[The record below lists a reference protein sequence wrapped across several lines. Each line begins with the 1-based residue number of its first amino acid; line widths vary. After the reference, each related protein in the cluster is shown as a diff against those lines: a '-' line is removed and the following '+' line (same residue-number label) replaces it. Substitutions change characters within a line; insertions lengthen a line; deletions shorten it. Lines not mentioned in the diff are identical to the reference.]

1 MNLGFGYGRGVPD
14 DVHTAWGARLIVT
27 QDGTTDFLHD
37 RQDLVARDD
46 ATKDELIEFLNGGGI
61 AAVRH
66 WIEGLL
72 RDYTMKTREEEE
84 FRCDEFIGGATA
96 VANTNAS
103 AGYCYVAVWLDKHAE
118 VPA

>member
-27 QDGTTDFLHD
+27 QDGTTDLLPD

-46 ATKDELIEFLNGGGI
+46 TAKDALVAALNDGGI
-61 AAVRH
+61 RDIRI

-72 RDYTMKTREEEE
+72 RSYTMKTREEEE
-84 FRCDEFIGGATA
+84 FRAEFGGLRV

-103 AGYCYVAVWLDKHAE
+103 AGYCYIAVWLDEHKEEA
-118 VPA
+118 A